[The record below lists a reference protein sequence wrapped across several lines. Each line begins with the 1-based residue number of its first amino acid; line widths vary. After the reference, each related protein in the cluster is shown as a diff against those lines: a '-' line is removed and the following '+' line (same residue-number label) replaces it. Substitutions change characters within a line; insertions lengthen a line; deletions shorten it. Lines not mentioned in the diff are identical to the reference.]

1 MTSAFL
7 TGGLMLLG
15 AFALA
20 FAQKM
25 QFPTDPNKATGQ
37 PTEPARNK

>member
-7 TGGLMLLG
+7 TGALMLLG

-20 FAQKM
+20 FAQQT
-25 QFPTDPNKATGQ
+25 QFPTDPNKAKGQ
-37 PTEPARNK
+37 LTKPGKK